1 MVGIKRGKSF
11 QITDKGEFWRK
22 DNLFNTY
29 QKQIHFSLPE
39 KKLTISFS
47 EIIIVFFFRARMEI
61 FQDSTE
67 VRISKDII
75 SHWIRNKGEFSNGFC
90 MIYVKMREKQF
101 PEEKKNV
108 QKIKV

>member
-1 MVGIKRGKSF
+1 
-11 QITDKGEFWRK
+11 
-22 DNLFNTY
+22 
-29 QKQIHFSLPE
+29 
-39 KKLTISFS
+39 
-47 EIIIVFFFRARMEI
+47 MEI

>member
-39 KKLTISFS
+39 KKLTISLS
-47 EIIIVFFFRARMEI
+47 EIFIVFFF
-61 FQDSTE
+61 
-67 VRISKDII
+67 VREWKYFKTQ
-75 SHWIRNKGEFSNGFC
+75 R
-90 MIYVKMREKQF
+90 R
-101 PEEKKNV
+101 
-108 QKIKV
+108 